1 MTYTFDVSSK
11 SVYENISMT
20 WQAHRPYND
29 LPLLPPETDLE
40 TKAVLKRCVS
50 ARAALAEL
58 KQASQAMPNA
68 AMLINTLPVL
78 EARASSE
85 IENIVTTADAIFRYV
100 SNEHAAD
107 PAAKEALRYR
117 SALLDGF
124 AKLDRRPLNTRTAEE
139 VCTQIMGRPMGVRR
153 VPGTALVNAVSGE
166 VIYTPPDGETRL
178 RGLLANWERFLH
190 DRPELD
196 PLVRIAAAHYQFE
209 AIHPFTDGNGRTG
222 RILNSLALV
231 ELGLLPLP
239 VLYLSKAIIA
249 QKDEYYD
256 GLLAVTTQKAWESWL
271 LYILRGVEETATWT
285 TDKIAAIRRLADE
298 TREFVRARLPKVYSH
313 ELVDVLF
320 EQPYCRISNL
330 VEREIVGRQAASRYL
345 KSLTAAGVLDE
356 RAIGREKLFIHSR
369 LLGLLTSEAHQYESL
384 GSV

>member
-1 MTYTFDVSSK
+1 MTCRHSFICATRLLDMSSSMTYTFDVSSK

-58 KQASQAMPNA
+58 KQASQAMPDA

-249 QKDEYYD
+249 QRTSTTTDSWRSRRRRP
-256 GLLAVTTQKAWESWL
+256 GSLGCCTFSAAWRRLRPGPRTRLLRSVDSLMK
-271 LYILRGVEETATWT
+271 RGNSSALDCPRCTATNWWT
-285 TDKIAAIRRLADE
+285 CCSSSRIAESATWSSVRSWDVRQRLA
-298 TREFVRARLPKVYSH
+298 TS
-313 ELVDVLF
+313 
-320 EQPYCRISNL
+320 
-330 VEREIVGRQAASRYL
+330 SR
-345 KSLTAAGVLDE
+345 
-356 RAIGREKLFIHSR
+356 
-369 LLGLLTSEAHQYESL
+369 
-384 GSV
+384 